1 MAKFR
6 IFIVNLCR
14 MALALTFILSGYVK
28 AIDPLGTQY
37 KLNDYAAAMHLSEYI
52 PDWLTLTGAIALA
65 MTEFAL
71 GIFML
76 FAIRRHLVSRLMT
89 AMMVMMTLITV
100 WIFIANPVKDC
111 GCFGDAIKLTNGETL
126 LKNIVLLAAAIVTAM
141 RPLDMAR
148 LISKSNQWIV
158 TNYTLVYIVCTSLYC
173 LYALPTFDFRPYH
186 IGADIK
192 KGMEIPEGAEQ
203 PEFETTFILKK
214 NGQTR
219 EFTLDNY
226 PDSTW
231 EFVDSKTIQTRQG
244 YEPPIHDFS
253 LTLAET
259 GEDITDNV
267 LSHKGYTFLL
277 ISRSLAYADDS
288 NFGDIDQIYEYAS
301 EHNIP
306 FYCVTASTDSDIN
319 RWRDLTGAEYPFCT
333 ADETTLKTIIRSNP
347 GLLLLKD
354 ATIIGKWSHNQL
366 PDPDELTASP
376 DKLPI
381 GQQPDDGVTGKLIK
395 VLLTFL
401 LPLTLLTIADRL
413 WAWSKWV
420 RNKEKKESDK
430 IFQIFKNKKKM
441 RKKIVAGNWKMNL
454 NLQDGV
460 ALAKEINEA
469 LAADK
474 PNCEVIICT
483 PFIHL
488 ASVAQVLDQNV
499 VALGAENCADKVKGA
514 YTGEVSA
521 EMVKSTGAQYVIL
534 GHSERR
540 QYYGETAEILKEKV
554 DLALANG
561 LKILF
566 CCGETLEE
574 RQAEKQNEVVKAEL
588 EGSVFHLDAEA
599 WKNIVIA
606 YEPIWA
612 IGTGMTATS
621 DQAEEM
627 LAYIRSIVAE
637 KYGQEAAENT
647 SILYG
652 GSCKASNAPEL
663 FSKPNIDG
671 GLIGGASLK
680 CADFKGIIDAWKK

>member
-1 MAKFR
+1 MRNIR
-6 IFIVNLCR
+6 IAAVNICRFI
-14 MALALTFILSGYVK
+14 LAVTFIFSGYVK
-28 AIDPLGTQY
+28 AIDPLGTLY
-37 KLNDYAAAMHLSEYI
+37 KLKDYAAAMALNDI
-52 PDWLTLTGAIALA
+52 LPDWALVIVAIALGA
-65 MTEFAL
+65 LEFSL
-71 GIFML
+71 GVFML
-76 FAIRRHLVSRLMT
+76 FAVRRHMVSKLTLALMSVMT
-89 AMMVMMTLITV
+89 ALTV
-100 WIFIANPVKDC
+100 WIYIADPVKDC
-111 GCFGDAIKLTNGETL
+111 GCFGDALKLTNGETL
-126 LKNIVLLAAAIVTAM
+126 LKNIVLIACATLVAW
-141 RPLDMAR
+141 RPVDMAR
-148 LISKSNQWIV
+148 FISRTNQWIV
-158 TNYTLVYIVCTSLYC
+158 RYYTITYIVVTSVYC
-173 LYALPTFDFRPYH
+173 LYTLPIFDFRPYRVETN
-186 IGADIK
+186 IK
-192 KGMEIPEGAEQ
+192 QGMEIPEGAEQ
-203 PEFETTFILKK
+203 PEFESTFILRK
-214 NGQTR
+214 NGVTR

-231 EFVDSKTIQTRQG
+231 EYVDTKTVQTKKG
-244 YEPPIHDFS
+244 YEPPIHDFAI
-253 LTLAET
+253 TTNDT
-259 GEDITDNV
+259 GEDITEQV
-267 LSHKGYTFLL
+267 LTKKGYTFLL
-277 ISRSLAYADDS
+277 VSPRLAVADDS
-288 NFGDIDQIYEYAS
+288 NFGDIDQIYEYA
-301 EHNIP
+301 EENGVD
-306 FYCVTASTDSDIN
+306 FLCLTASTNEDIE
-319 RWRDLTGAEYPFCT
+319 RWRELTGAEYTFCN
-333 ADETTLKTIIRSNP
+333 ADETTLKTMIRSNP
-347 GLLLLKD
+347 GLILLKD
-354 ATIIGKWSHNQL
+354 GTIIGKWSHNAL
-366 PDPDELTASP
+366 PQTDDLTAP
-376 DKLPI
+376 LEQLPI
-381 GQQPDDGVTGKLIK
+381 GKAQNDSTPERLLI
-395 VLLTFL
+395 VLLTFFV
-401 LPLTLLTIADRL
+401 PLMALTIADRL
-413 WAWSKWV
+413 WAWTKWI
-420 RNKEKKESDK
+420 RNKQDNNRIFNLFKKR
-430 IFQIFKNKKKM
+430 KKM

-469 LAADK
+469 LVADK

-540 QYYGETAEILKEKV
+540 QYYHETAEILKEKV

-574 RQAEKQNEVVKAEL
+574 RKAEKQNEVVKAEL

-637 KYGQEAAENT
+637 KYGQEAAEDT

>member
-1 MAKFR
+1 MRNIR
-6 IFIVNLCR
+6 IAAVNICRFI
-14 MALALTFILSGYVK
+14 LAVTFIFSGYVK
-28 AIDPLGTQY
+28 AIDPLGTLY
-37 KLNDYAAAMHLSEYI
+37 KLKDYAAAMALNDI
-52 PDWLTLTGAIALA
+52 LPDWALVIVAIALGA
-65 MTEFAL
+65 LEFSL
-71 GIFML
+71 GVFML
-76 FAIRRHLVSRLMT
+76 FAVRRHMVSKLTLALMSVMT
-89 AMMVMMTLITV
+89 ALTV
-100 WIFIANPVKDC
+100 WIYIADPVKDC
-111 GCFGDAIKLTNGETL
+111 GCFGDALKLTNGETL
-126 LKNIVLLAAAIVTAM
+126 LKNIVLIACATLVAW
-141 RPLDMAR
+141 RPVDMAR
-148 LISKSNQWIV
+148 FISRTNQWIV
-158 TNYTLVYIVCTSLYC
+158 RYYTITYIVVTSVYC
-173 LYALPTFDFRPYH
+173 LYTLPIFDFRPYRV
-186 IGADIK
+186 GTNIK
-192 KGMEIPEGAEQ
+192 QGMEIPEGAEQ
-203 PEFETTFILKK
+203 PEFESTFILRK
-214 NGQTR
+214 NGVTR

-231 EFVDSKTIQTRQG
+231 EYVDTKTVQTKKG
-244 YEPPIHDFS
+244 YEPPIHDFAI
-253 LTLAET
+253 TTNDT
-259 GEDITDNV
+259 GEDITEQV
-267 LSHKGYTFLL
+267 LTKKGYTFLL
-277 ISRSLAYADDS
+277 VSPRLAVADDS
-288 NFGDIDQIYEYAS
+288 NFGDIDQIYEYA
-301 EHNIP
+301 EENGVD
-306 FYCVTASTDSDIN
+306 FFCLTASTNEDIE
-319 RWRDLTGAEYPFCT
+319 RWRELTGAEYTFCN
-333 ADETTLKTIIRSNP
+333 ADETTLKTMIRSNP
-347 GLLLLKD
+347 GLILLKD
-354 ATIIGKWSHNQL
+354 GTIIGKWSHNAL
-366 PDPDELTASP
+366 PQTDDLTAP
-376 DKLPI
+376 LEQLPI
-381 GQQPDDGVTGKLIK
+381 GKAQNDSMPERLLI
-395 VLLTFL
+395 VLLTFFV
-401 LPLTLLTIADRL
+401 PLMALTIADRL
-413 WAWSKWV
+413 WAWTKWI
-420 RNKEKKESDK
+420 RNKQDNNRIFNLFKKR
-430 IFQIFKNKKKM
+430 KKM

-469 LAADK
+469 LVAEK

-499 VALGAENCADKVKGA
+499 VALGAENCADKAKGA

-540 QYYGETAEILKEKV
+540 QYYHETAEILKEKV

-574 RQAEKQNEVVKAEL
+574 RKAEKQNEVVKAEL

-637 KYGQEAAENT
+637 KYGQEAAEDT